1 MTRITASKVSNYASN
16 RGFVH
21 LQLLQLFVSPSS
33 CLCNKAQA
41 HQSSLGTAGSLRQ
54 QQQQHQVFS
63 VASTLAAAVRPPQ
76 PSTVHV
82 ERVELND
89 GLRVAGDDA
98 SDSVRRKRSKKH
110 EFEKWERVKGMGSIN
125 IVEGESGLSESPAA
139 TTLSGW
145 PH

>member
-1 MTRITASKVSNYASN
+1 MTRFTPFRLSPMPATEAFSTFNSCHCASVCPCVCATKRKLISEA
-16 RGFVH
+16 
-21 LQLLQLFVSPSS
+21 
-33 CLCNKAQA
+33 
-41 HQSSLGTAGSLRQ
+41 LGTAGSLRQ
-54 QQQQHQVFS
+54 QQQQHQVSS
-63 VASTLAAAVRPPQ
+63 VASSLAAAVRPPQ